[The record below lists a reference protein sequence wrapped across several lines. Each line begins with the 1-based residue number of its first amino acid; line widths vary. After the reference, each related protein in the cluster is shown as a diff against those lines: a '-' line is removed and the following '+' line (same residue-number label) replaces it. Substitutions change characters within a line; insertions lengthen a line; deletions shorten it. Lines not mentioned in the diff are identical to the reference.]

1 MARRQVEM
9 MAVARAAEEAS
20 LLETGARLGARPL
33 RQWRDKM
40 NSLGTAPRI
49 QGGLY
54 IYRTGSVHYS
64 RAGKLSVHGWGT

>member
-20 LLETGARLGARPL
+20 LLETGWPGLCR
-33 RQWRDKM
+33 WKDKM